1 MDGRKR
7 NDNLID
13 GLVAGAVA
21 LFLLAYSIVHHY
33 TDPVRYAWGL
43 SPYLFPAVLAAVL
56 LVLSAVLIGK
66 GAKR

>member
-7 NDNLID
+7 DNFID
-13 GLVAGAVA
+13 GLIAAAVA
-21 LFLLAYSIVHHY
+21 AFLLVYSIVHHY

-43 SPYLFPAVLAAVL
+43 SPYLFPTILAAVL